1 MFAPSLPGLPDP
13 DAAPG
18 FYDGVPA
25 KRLLAWI
32 VDSGLILLITLV
44 AVPFTAFAALFFFPL
59 LWLAIGFVYRVATLA
74 GGSATPGMRLV
85 GIEFRDRTGRRFDLA
100 HAILHT
106 LGYTLSVSTV
116 LVQAGSVVLMLTGAR
131 GQGLTDLILGTA
143 AINRPS
149 PRG

>member
-32 VDSGLILLITLV
+32 VDSALILVITLV
-44 AVPFTAFAALFFFPL
+44 AVPFTGFTALFFFPL
-59 LWLAIGFVYRVATLA
+59 LWLAVGFVYRVATLA
-74 GGSATPGMRLV
+74 RGSATPGMRLL
-85 GIEFRDRTGRRFDLA
+85 GIEFRDRSGRRLDLA
-100 HAILHT
+100 HAVLHT
-106 LGYTLSVSTV
+106 LGYTLSISTV
-116 LVQAGSVVLMLTGAR
+116 LVQAWSVVLMLTGSR
-131 GQGLTDLILGTA
+131 RQGLTDLILGTA

-149 PRG
+149 LPG